1 MKRLLLLALLAFA
14 IWYGWN
20 HYRGLITHAPMHEA
34 VIENH
39 SGREMQ
45 RVRLTVG
52 GQTFVRESV
61 PDASSISFSFRV
73 DQDASFQLEWQ
84 WANSDALQHWSG
96 GMVPRGPMVQRHTF
110 EVDSEGAVMYSA
122 ANKLAS

>member
-1 MKRLLLLALLAFA
+1 MKRLFFLALLAFA
-14 IWYGWN
+14 IWYGWH
-20 HYRGLITHAPMHEA
+20 HYHDLITHAPSHEA
-34 VIENH
+34 VIQNH

-52 GQTFVRESV
+52 GQTFVRESL
-61 PDASSISFSFRV
+61 PDASSISFSFHV
-73 DQDASFQLEWQ
+73 DQDTSFQLEWM
-84 WANSDALQHWSG
+84 WAGSDAILHWSG

-110 EVDSEGAVMYSA
+110 DVDSEGGVIYSA

>member
-1 MKRLLLLALLAFA
+1 MKKLLLLALIAFA

-20 HYRGLITHAPMHEA
+20 HYRDVIVHSPSHEA

-45 RVRLTVG
+45 RVRLIVAG
-52 GQTFVRESV
+52 KTFVRESL

-73 DQDASFQLEWQ
+73 DSDATFELHWN
-84 WANSDALQHWSG
+84 WANSDVEQHWSG
-96 GMVPRGPMVQRHTF
+96 GMVPRGPMVQRHTL
-110 EVDSEGAVMYSA
+110 EIDADGGVIYTA